1 MLQDMVLYLN
11 FLLRHRQ
18 QTAASVMR
26 QKHVQQASHNVA
38 KNSHCNRILITEGL
52 AIRFDRNS
60 YLQFSVQ
67 SI

>member
-1 MLQDMVLYLN
+1 
-11 FLLRHRQ
+11 
-18 QTAASVMR
+18 MR